1 MSSNNNL
8 FDVNGKVVIVT
19 GANRGNGLAISE
31 GLAELGAKVIR
42 VDKKFDKIIG
52 SYDVVFDLKD
62 ISKIKILVDGIVDR
76 YGSIDGLVNN
86 AGVSGVSGPAQDPY
100 DDNEAYNT
108 TFDINLHAPF
118 KLCAEVC
125 KVMARS
131 GCGSIVNITSLG
143 AKLGFPNNPS
153 YQMTKSALQQLT
165 KAIAYDWSPKG
176 IRINNI
182 CPGYIKTK
190 MTEKSFNDEVLNKD
204 RLDRMLIK
212 RWGEPE
218 DLVGP
223 TVFLLSNASSYI
235 TGSDV
240 VVDGG
245 WLSGGL

>member
-86 AGVSGVSGPAQDPY
+86 AGVSGSAQDPY

-131 GCGSIVNITSLG
+131 GCGSIINITSLG

>member
-1 MSSNNNL
+1 
-8 FDVNGKVVIVT
+8 
-19 GANRGNGLAISE
+19 
-31 GLAELGAKVIR
+31 
-42 VDKKFDKIIG
+42 
-52 SYDVVFDLKD
+52 
-62 ISKIKILVDGIVDR
+62 
-76 YGSIDGLVNN
+76 
-86 AGVSGVSGPAQDPY
+86 
-100 DDNEAYNT
+100 
-108 TFDINLHAPF
+108 
-118 KLCAEVC
+118 
-125 KVMARS
+125 MARS